1 MQFTQRQR
9 PSWGRWRPFLAAIP
23 VGLLL
28 GFAGPFGSYPA
39 YPTAIRYAF
48 WLGLTAAGAVA
59 AVAANAALPLQR
71 WLHSLQRRSP

>member
-9 PSWGRWRPFLAAIP
+9 IFSGRWRPFLAAIS

-39 YPTAIRYAF
+39 FQTATRYAF
-48 WLGLTAAGAVA
+48 WLGLTAAGAA
-59 AVAANAALPLQR
+59 AVSPSQNA
-71 WLHSLQRRSP
+71 